1 MKDGSGGALGG
12 VEASMASRYC
22 LSLSRGDGSRPRSEE
37 RLSHVVEPAVN
48 FVPVILVVVV
58 MIVMVGRAAAV
69 PRRRDERGEEEEE
82 EEEEVLLTAYNK

>member
-12 VEASMASRYC
+12 VEASTSMASRYC

-69 PRRRDERGEEEEE
+69 PRRRDEREEEEE
-82 EEEEVLLTAYNK
+82 ENEEKEEETR